1 MRREALMGDV
11 NAGTLQGRVVV
22 VTGGLGILGA
32 ALVTALRA
40 AGARPVVID
49 FSQPDSAGN
58 DTADLVIGGI
68 DLAEDGAAERAFT
81 QIADRYGT
89 VDALVNVAGG
99 FRWQT
104 IGDGDLDTWD
114 LLYRMNVR
122 TTVATSRAALAHIKD
137 QGGRIVNV
145 GAIGALKA
153 ATGMGAYAASK
164 AGVMRFT
171 EALAEELKD
180 RGITV
185 NAVLPSIID
194 TPQNRKDMPDA
205 DASRW
210 VTPQALADVI
220 VFLLGPQAQAI
231 TGALLPV
238 SGRV

>member
-1 MRREALMGDV
+1 MDDAKQGP
-11 NAGTLQGRVVV
+11 LQGRVVV

-32 ALVTALRA
+32 ALVSALRA
-40 AGARPVVID
+40 AGARPVVVD
-49 FSQPDSAGN
+49 FAEAGSN
-58 DTADLVIGGI
+58 GDADLVVGGV
-68 DLAEDGAAERAFT
+68 DLAEDGAAERAFAT
-81 QIADRYGT
+81 IAARYGSI
-89 VDALVNVAGG
+89 DGLVNVAGG

-104 IGDGDLDTWD
+104 VAGGDLATWD

-122 TTVATSRAALAHIKD
+122 SAVATSRAALAHLKD
-137 QGGRIVNV
+137 HGGRIVNI
-145 GAIGALKA
+145 GAMGALKA

-238 SGRV
+238 PGRL

>member
-1 MRREALMGDV
+1 MAEVKEMP
-11 NAGTLQGRVVV
+11 LQGRVIV
-22 VTGGLGILGA
+22 VTGGLGVLGA
-32 ALVTALRA
+32 ALVSALRT
-40 AGARPVVID
+40 AGAQPVVID
-49 FSQPDSAGN
+49 YSAPQAGPGSEV
-58 DTADLVIGGI
+58 DAELVIGGV
-68 DLAEDGAAERAFT
+68 DLAADGAAERAFRT
-81 QIADRYGT
+81 IAERFTTIDG
-89 VDALVNVAGG
+89 LVNVAGG

-104 IGDGDLDTWD
+104 IAGGDLDTWD

-122 TTVATSRAALAHIKD
+122 TAVAASRAALVHLKD
-137 QGGRIVNV
+137 DGGRIVNV
-145 GAIGALKA
+145 GAMGALKA
-153 ATGMGAYAASK
+153 ASGMGAYAASK

-238 SGRV
+238 PGRV